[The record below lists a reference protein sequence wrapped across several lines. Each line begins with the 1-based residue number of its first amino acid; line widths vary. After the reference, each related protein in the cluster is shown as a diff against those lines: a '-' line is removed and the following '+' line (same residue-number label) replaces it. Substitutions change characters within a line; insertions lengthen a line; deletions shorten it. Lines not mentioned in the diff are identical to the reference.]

1 MVLTFDMVGAAAP
14 QLCRNSDAQ
23 QTGEDAEQWGAL
35 EEVSLFS
42 EYMWSM
48 MGASRNTGKMEL
60 KMGGWGPYKHMGQSP
75 QQYLVDYC

>member
-42 EYMWSM
+42 EYM
-48 MGASRNTGKMEL
+48 
-60 KMGGWGPYKHMGQSP
+60 
-75 QQYLVDYC
+75 